1 VRILIVDDSA
11 TMRLALSRYVERMGH
26 ESITASSGGEALA
39 RFKEVLPDMVLLDVL
54 MDDMDGYTV
63 AREIRSAP
71 ETQWAPIIFLSSR
84 EEDQDLDRG
93 IEAGGDDYLVKPVS
107 YVVLHAKVRAMQRID
122 DMRRRLMRLTSELEV
137 ANQELERL
145 SHSDGLTGIANRRH
159 LDSVLAVETLR
170 AQRTHSRLSMCLVDI
185 DHFKAYNDRYGH
197 VMGDECLTRVAKAIN
212 STVRR
217 AGDLAA
223 RYGGEEFAVV
233 LPAADSTTARA
244 VAFNI
249 LHAVRALKIAHESS
263 SQRIVTVCVGVT
275 TLIPRMKMT
284 PAEVI
289 ACADTALYR
298 AKESGRNRAVFIDN
312 ESISGESAAPS

>member
-1 VRILIVDDSA
+1 
-11 TMRLALSRYVERMGH
+11 MRLALSRYVERMGH
-26 ESITASSGGEALA
+26 ESITASSGTEALS
-39 RFKEVLPDMVLLDVL
+39 RFKDVRPDMVLLDVS

-63 AREIRSAP
+63 ARKIRSEP
-71 ETQWAPIIFLSSR
+71 ETQWAPIIFLSAR

-122 DMRRRLMRLTSELEV
+122 DMRRRLMRLTSELEA

-159 LDSVLAVETLR
+159 LDSVLGVETLR
-170 AQRTHSRLSMCLVDI
+170 AQRTHSRLSMCLVDV
-185 DHFKAYNDRYGH
+185 DHFKAYNDHYGH

-233 LPAADSTTARA
+233 LPAAESTTARA

-249 LHAVRALKIAHESS
+249 IHAVRDLKIAHEASS
-263 SQRIVTVCVGVT
+263 HRIVTVSVGVT
-275 TLIPRMKMT
+275 TLIPRLGMT
-284 PAEVI
+284 PAEVT

-312 ESISGESAAPS
+312 EAISRASVAPP